1 MTLEL
6 KYYPEDKT
14 FSPFNLFIE
23 ILSLDTPDYVKHL
36 SENKYEI
43 KLVNKDLAIEVK
55 LESRDNHI
63 TIEKKIEKELMN
75 SWKKIVEDYDDSKL
89 IFRSLKKIKKN
100 LEDIKV

>member
-14 FSPFNLFIE
+14 FSPFDLFIE
-23 ILSLDTPDYVKHL
+23 ILLPDTPEKEKNLH
-36 SENKYEI
+36 ENRFEI
-43 KLVNKDLAIEVK
+43 KLVNRDLAIEVK
-55 LESRDNHI
+55 LESRDNHM
-63 TIEKKIEKELMN
+63 TIEKKIEKELMT

-100 LEDIKV
+100 LENIKD